1 MYTDMAALEGISLKG
16 AWNVATAPVRWV
28 KEHPK
33 AALAVG
39 GAIVATGAIIATGG
53 TASPI
58 VGAAMGAGKFLGGA
72 ALTGAKVLGH
82 GAVAVGRGAFKAG
95 EAVASVIPMP
105 EGTKPS
111 AASKGASK
119 GGGKAMAMGGPS
131 SGGKGIWLFAGIGL
145 VAVGTLLLMRPKKRR
160 RK

>member
-1 MYTDMAALEGISLKG
+1 MYADMAALEGISLKG

-33 AALAVG
+33 AALAIG

-58 VGAAMGAGKFLGGA
+58 VGAAIGAGKFLGGA

-82 GAVAVGRGAFKAG
+82 GAVAVGRGALKAG

-105 EGTKPS
+105 EGAKPS
-111 AASKGASK
+111 AASKG
-119 GGGKAMAMGGPS
+119 GGKAAVMGGPS
-131 SGGKGIWLFAGIGL
+131 GGGKGIWLFTGIGL
-145 VAVGTLLLMRPKKRR
+145 VAVGMLLLMRPKKRR